1 MVYEKPVLHNAGFS
15 CIMSKEEAMQFID
28 RTKISVKAGDGGHGK
43 SAFRREKFVPKGGPS
58 GGDGGRGA
66 DVIFVVDQ
74 NMNTLLDFRY
84 HRKFKG
90 ENGENGDIKNQYGH
104 NAPPCIVKVPPGTVV
119 RDEKTGELL
128 ADLTEIGQQA
138 VIAKGGRG
146 GRGNAKFKNAANRAP
161 TFAEFGEPG
170 ESRDLLLELKLL
182 ADVGLVGYPSVG
194 KSSLVA
200 TVSAARP
207 EIADY
212 HFTTITP
219 VLGVVQTDYEKSFV
233 MADIPGLIEGAADG
247 VGLGHDFLRHV
258 ERTKLILHIVDASGI
273 EGRDPVEDY
282 RKINVELKKYSE
294 KIARRTQILVA
305 NKIDLPESAG
315 HLPRLQA
322 LAKEEGLAFFRI
334 SAATR
339 EGVDELIA
347 YVGKWLDEYV
357 EEPEAAEEAKIYD
370 ANVEDPDKVTIKRND
385 AGDFVISGKSLEKL
399 VAMTN
404 FNNDEAVRR
413 FQYIW
418 RLKNLD
424 EKLRE
429 RGIKEGMMV
438 HIGEMEFEYRE

>member
-1 MVYEKPVLHNAGFS
+1 
-15 CIMSKEEAMQFID
+15 MQFID
-28 RTKISVKAGDGGHGK
+28 RTRISVKAGDGGHGK
-43 SAFRREKFVPKGGPS
+43 SAFRHEKFVPKGGPS

-90 ENGENGDIKNQYGH
+90 ENGENGDIKNQYGR
-104 NAPPCIVKVPPGTVV
+104 NAEPCIVKVPPGTIV

-146 GRGNAKFKNAANRAP
+146 GRGNAKFKNSANRAP
-161 TFAEFGEPG
+161 TLAEFGEPG
-170 ESRDLLLELKLL
+170 ESRDLILELKLL

-194 KSSLVA
+194 KSSLVSV
-200 TVSAARP
+200 TSAARP
-207 EIADY
+207 EIAEY

-219 VLGVVQTDYEKSFV
+219 VLGVVRTDYEKSFV

-258 ERTKLILHIVDASGI
+258 ERTKLILHLVDAAGS

-282 RKINVELKKYSE
+282 HKINTELRKYSE

-305 NKIDLPESAG
+305 NKTDLPGSAE
-315 HLPRLQA
+315 HLPRLRE
-322 LAKEEGLAFFRI
+322 LAEREGIPFFPI
-334 SAATR
+334 SAVTH
-339 EGVDELIA
+339 EGVDALIS
-347 YVGKWLDEYV
+347 YVGEWLDNYV
-357 EEPEAAEEAKIYD
+357 EEPETAEDVKVYRTD
-370 ANVEDPDKVTIKRND
+370 EDDEDEVSITRND
-385 AGDFVISGKSLEKL
+385 SGDFVVSGKALEKL

-404 FNNDEAVRR
+404 FGNDEAVRR

-418 RLKNLD
+418 RLKNID
-424 EKLRE
+424 ERLRE
-429 RGIKEGMMV
+429 RGIQEGMTV

>member
-1 MVYEKPVLHNAGFS
+1 
-15 CIMSKEEAMQFID
+15 MQFID
-28 RTKISVKAGDGGHGK
+28 KTKVIVKAGDGGHGK
-43 SAFRREKFVPKGGPS
+43 SAFRREQVVPKGGPP
-58 GGDGGRGA
+58 GGDGRRGG
-66 DVIFVVDQ
+66 DIVFRVDQ

-84 HRKFKG
+84 HRKFKA
-90 ENGENGDIKNQYGH
+90 ENGENGDIKNQYGK
-104 NAPPCIVKVPPGTVV
+104 NAPPCIVKVPPGTTV
-119 RDEKTGELL
+119 RDEETGELL
-128 ADLTEIGQQA
+128 ADLTEVGQEA

-146 GRGNAKFKNAANRAP
+146 GRGNAKFANAANRAP

-170 ESRDLLLELKLL
+170 ESRNLVLELKLL

-200 TVSAARP
+200 ACSAARP

-219 VLGVVQTDYEKSFV
+219 VLGVVKTDYEKSFV

-273 EGRDPVEDY
+273 EGRDPVDDFY
-282 RKINVELKKYSE
+282 KINKELKKYSE

-305 NKIDLPESAG
+305 NKIDLPEAAEN
-315 HLPRLQA
+315 LPRLEA
-322 LAKEEGLAFFRI
+322 LAAKEGLKFFAI
-334 SAATR
+334 SAAAHTGLR
-339 EGVDELIA
+339 ELIS
-347 YVGKWLDEYV
+347 YVGTWLDNYV
-357 EEPEAAEEAKIYD
+357 EEPEATEEETVYDEDAARDAE
-370 ANVEDPDKVTIKRND
+370 KVTVTRND
-385 AGDFVISGKSLEKL
+385 AGDFIVSGKALEKL

-418 RLKNLD
+418 RIKGID
-424 EKLRE
+424 EKLKE
-429 RGIKEGMMV
+429 RGIREGQTV
-438 HIGEMEFEYRE
+438 HIGEMEFEWRE

>member
-1 MVYEKPVLHNAGFS
+1 MPVFLHHKLRWKYEED
-15 CIMSKEEAMQFID
+15 IMQFID
-28 RTKISVKAGDGGHGK
+28 RTRISVKAGDGGHGK
-43 SAFRREKFVPKGGPS
+43 SAFRHEKFVPKGGPS

-104 NAPPCIVKVPPGTVV
+104 NAPPCIVKVPPGTIV

-128 ADLTEIGQQA
+128 ADLTEVGQEA

-146 GRGNAKFKNAANRAP
+146 GRGNAKFKNSANRAP

-170 ESRDLLLELKLL
+170 ESRDLVLELKLL

-194 KSSLVA
+194 KSSLVSV
-200 TVSAARP
+200 VSAARP

-258 ERTKLILHIVDASGI
+258 ERTKLILHLVDAAGS

-282 RKINVELKKYSE
+282 HKINVELKKYSE

-305 NKIDLPESAG
+305 NKMDLPGAEE
-315 HLPRLQA
+315 HLPA
-322 LAKEEGLAFFRI
+322 LRKLAEEEGMKLFPI
-334 SAATR
+334 SAVTH
-339 EGVDELIA
+339 EGVDALIS
-347 YVGKWLDEYV
+347 YVGEWLDSYV
-357 EEPEAAEEAKIYD
+357 EEPEETEDTRVYHTD
-370 ANVEDPDKVTIKRND
+370 EEDPDKVTITRND
-385 AGDFVISGKSLEKL
+385 AGDFIVSGKSLEKL

-404 FNNDEAVRR
+404 FGNDEAVRR

-418 RLKNLD
+418 RLKNID
-424 EKLRE
+424 ERLRQL
-429 RGIKEGMMV
+429 GIKEGMTV
-438 HIGEMEFEYRE
+438 HIGEMEFEYQE